1 MSVSKHMKRH
11 LLTSIIILIFIVSC
25 KQKET
30 KKAKSIDQE
39 LTTELKLKPEKPIEE
54 IVIPE
59 QYFEID
65 SLRLKL
71 ESELDKLAL
80 NPNFD
85 LKTEPITNTHD
96 KTITDTIK
104 TRTFDKTKIHSYKYL
119 EREWVC
125 KAEIRN
131 SEFEFLDSVKIGT
144 KKQTFENIIKS
155 KLDSD
160 LIKIGD
166 LENTS
171 VFIFAFENDTLKTI
185 DYQGYVD

>member
-1 MSVSKHMKRH
+1 M
-11 LLTSIIILIFIVSC
+11 FSC

-30 KKAKSIDQE
+30 KKTEQVEQKP
-39 LTTELKLKPEKPIEE
+39 TTELKAETENKIEK
-54 IVIPE
+54 VTIPE

-65 SLRLKL
+65 SLRSKL

-80 NPNFD
+80 NSKFD
-85 LKTEPITNTHD
+85 LKTEPKTNTHD
-96 KTITDTIK
+96 KSITDTIK
-104 TRTFDKTKIHSYKYL
+104 TRTFDKTEIYSYRYQD
-119 EREWVC
+119 REWIYSA
-125 KAEIRN
+125 KIR
-131 SEFEFLDSVKIGT
+131 SPEFKFLDSVQIGI
-144 KKQTFENIIKS
+144 KKQTLENILKTE
-155 KLDSD
+155 LQSD